1 MFNNNMILVVIP
13 ARGGSKG
20 IPRKNLRLLHGKP
33 LITYAID
40 VAKSSQYVDD
50 VVVTTDD
57 SQIALIAEKF
67 GASVVRRSEELSTDN
82 VLLDPV
88 IHDAMIQKEKLAFDE
103 YDIVITLKPTSP
115 LLKTQTLDKTI
126 EKFEDFSIDSVV
138 TVVDDR
144 HLNWG
149 YDENNKRYFPLY
161 IKRVEK
167 ELLPKSFKETGA
179 ILATR
184 RSFVHEDSR
193 LGTNI
198 DLVELSREESID
210 IVNKEDWIVAENY
223 LQKKRVAII
232 VNAYEEIGTRHIDR
246 CLSMASK
253 FVFHDILF
261 LIDENHPLGIDILKK
276 YNYPF
281 DVYDGED
288 ELFEKLRRFHTQ
300 IVVNDILDTSSE
312 YILKL
317 KNEGYF
323 VVNFEDLGVGSE
335 FADVVFDS
343 LYEHDSSQKNIFSGY
358 KYYILKEE
366 FYFQPQKIIT
376 DEVRNVLIFFDG
388 SDLDNL
394 TEKVLNSILAT
405 NYQGRINII
414 LGLDYPNKEEF
425 VSKIESNP
433 AIQVYT
439 NVSDISEFI
448 FKADI
453 IFTSAG
459 KTTYDICSLGVPTI
473 CLSQDERE
481 LTHVFCSEATGF
493 INLGLGVNVDE
504 TEIGEQ
510 FVSLVNNFDQR
521 IEMNKRMLSI
531 DLKNGFDNISS
542 TIKAEYRR
550 FKLRK

>member
-1 MFNNNMILVVIP
+1 M
-13 ARGGSKG
+13 
-20 IPRKNLRLLHGKP
+20 RLLYSRP
-33 LITYAID
+33 LIYYSIRT
-40 VAKSSQYVDD
+40 AKLSQYVDD

-57 SQIALIAEKF
+57 SEIALLAEKF
-67 GASVVRRSEELSTDN
+67 GASVIRYTNLVEEEPVS
-82 VLLDPV
+82 LDALV
-88 IHDAMIQKEKLAFDE
+88 HNAMIQKEKLTFDE

-394 TEKVLNSILAT
+394 TGKVLNSILAT

-473 CLSQDERE
+473 CLSRDERE
-481 LTHVFCSEATGF
+481 LTHVFCSEAAGF